1 MIKLFGWEQRVA
13 GQVEERRAAEL
24 KLIRRTKYIE
34 LVNNL
39 TKYVSTTI
47 YCRVDVACRTD
58 RSS

>member
-13 GQVEERRAAEL
+13 GQVEKRREAEL

-39 TKYVSTTI
+39 TKYVSSTI
-47 YCRVDVACRTD
+47 YY
-58 RSS
+58 

>member
-13 GQVEERRAAEL
+13 GQVEERREAEL

-39 TKYVSTTI
+39 TKCVPMSL
-47 YCRVDVACRTD
+47 
-58 RSS
+58 SSL